1 MAKVYEALRR
11 AEEERK
17 RKVSGEATPLA
28 TLDWD
33 SSPQTA
39 PRRRE
44 RFWSS
49 WFNRGARSEV
59 EDAAQV
65 NKRRISILQPDSH
78 IAEQFRM
85 LRGRIDSLASQRPI
99 RTVAMTSPNAEEGK
113 STASINLA
121 VVTSMGV
128 GRQVLLMDCDLR
140 RPTIHRSLGLA
151 PKAGLAEVLL
161 EEATFDEAVLNVDG
175 MSLDVLAVHGQPGNP
190 SELLASDQMRSL
202 LEDVGQ
208 RYDRVI
214 LDTPATLGLPDSRV
228 VSALCDGL
236 VLVVRAGRTP
246 RDDILATLEVLDR
259 KRVLGLVLNDLE
271 RGRARY
277 SYY

>member
-44 RFWSS
+44 PFWRR
-49 WFNRGARSEV
+49 WFNRGGRSEA

-99 RTVAMTSPNAEEGK
+99 RTIAMTSPNAEEGK

-128 GRQVLLMDCDLR
+128 GQRVLLMDCDLR

-161 EEATFDEAVLNVDG
+161 EEATFDKAVLFRC
-175 MSLDVLAVHGQPGNP
+175 P
-190 SELLASDQMRSL
+190 SAARA
-202 LEDVGQ
+202 
-208 RYDRVI
+208 
-214 LDTPATLGLPDSRV
+214 PARRRIRWG
-228 VSALCDGL
+228 
-236 VLVVRAGRTP
+236 
-246 RDDILATLEVLDR
+246 
-259 KRVLGLVLNDLE
+259 
-271 RGRARY
+271 
-277 SYY
+277 